1 MTNNTRERGVATI
14 NKIESTSPLLLT
26 KPIIPKDQTAYL
38 FSLFDDLFIMKS
50 FAHAKNKKFDDKESS
65 SPDQCLDF
73 YMETSTRT

>member
-1 MTNNTRERGVATI
+1 MATI
-14 NKIESTSPLLLT
+14 DKIKRTSPLLLT

-50 FAHAKNKKFDDKESS
+50 FAHAKNKEFDDEESS